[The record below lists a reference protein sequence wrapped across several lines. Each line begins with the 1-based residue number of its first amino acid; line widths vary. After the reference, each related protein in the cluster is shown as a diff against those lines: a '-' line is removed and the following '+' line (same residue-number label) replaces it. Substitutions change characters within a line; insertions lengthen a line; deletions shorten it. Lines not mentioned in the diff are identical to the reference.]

1 MEPRFGNMRI
11 TLFILSLVAAAGG
24 AALLSV
30 AESST
35 DELSALMLFAVA
47 VTMLSAAAVV
57 EVVTRCLQAAGRTN
71 ETLSRIAEELE
82 DARKDDASGWD
93 GAVVSEPAY
102 VVRTGNDS
110 SGPFPVDKIK
120 ELRRRGAIDDDT
132 PVALAGRNEWRRTC
146 EVIGV

>member
-1 MEPRFGNMRI
+1 MEPTLDDMRI
-11 TLFILSLVAAAGG
+11 TLFLLSLVAAAGG

-35 DELSALMLFAVA
+35 DELGALMLFTVA
-47 VTMLSAAAVV
+47 ATMLSAAAVV
-57 EVVTRCLQAAGRTN
+57 EVVTRCLQAAARTN
-71 ETLSRIAEELE
+71 ETLSRISGELE
-82 DARKDDASGWD
+82 EARKIGFSGLSD
-93 GAVVSEPAY
+93 EFAREPAY

-132 PVALAGRNEWRRTC
+132 PVALAGRNEWKRTC

>member
-1 MEPRFGNMRI
+1 MDPTLGNMRI

-30 AESST
+30 SASSL
-35 DELSALMLFAVA
+35 DELGALMLFVVA
-47 VTMLSAAAVV
+47 ATLLSAAAVV
-57 EVVTRCLQAAGRTN
+57 ETVTRCLRIAEQTN
-71 ETLSRIAEELE
+71 ETIARIADELANVRNAHR
-82 DARKDDASGWD
+82 DMDLTR
-93 GAVVSEPAY
+93 EPSY

-132 PVALAGRNEWRRTC
+132 PVALAGRNEWKRTC